1 MSIQVISG
9 GCRGVDSIAMF
20 WADVYHVPF
29 QCFLPSHH
37 AMKQDL
43 ETDSYPRDST
53 RIWCIAL
60 DAVLGARLFK
70 RHGYVSDGKTMCWA
84 VIDLDRSTL
93 ASRFTVAPQ
102 DDAEA
107 ALACQTVNSNFA
119 RYTPVVKAYLQ
130 RDYLIAKHSDNV
142 IAFGYLNTGRSMV
155 IGGTGWTVRLAQQLN
170 KPVYLYHIPDEQ
182 WLIYDYSLKKFTPSP
197 CRPVL
202 KDKCAIVGSRE
213 FPATSSVTDEIHKLL
228 HAATTRPSSQKNDDG
243 P

>member
-1 MSIQVISG
+1 
-9 GCRGVDSIAMF
+9 
-20 WADVYHVPF
+20 
-29 QCFLPSHH
+29 
-37 AMKQDL
+37 MKQDL

-60 DAVLGARLFK
+60 DAVIGARLFK
-70 RHGYVSDGKTMCWA
+70 RHVRLDDGGMACRA
-84 VIDLDRSTL
+84 CIAFDASTL
-93 ASRFTVAPQ
+93 SSQFTVAPK

-107 ALACQTVNSNFA
+107 AFACQTLNSNFA

-130 RDYLIAKHSDNV
+130 RDYLIAKHSDMV
-142 IAFGYLNTGRSMV
+142 IAFGYLSNGRSMV

-182 WLIYDYSLKKFTPSP
+182 WLIYDYPLKKFTPSP

-213 FPATSSVTDEIHKLL
+213 FPSTSSVTDEIHKLL
-228 HAATTRPSSQKNDDG
+228 HTTATTPSYN

>member
-1 MSIQVISG
+1 MSIQVVSG
-9 GCRGVDSIAMF
+9 GCRGVDSIALF
-20 WADVYHVPF
+20 WSDVYHIPF
-29 QCFLPSHH
+29 HCFLPSHH
-37 AMKQDL
+37 TMKQDL
-43 ETDSYPRDST
+43 ETDSYRRDSP

-70 RHGYVSDGKTMCWA
+70 RHGRVDDGGMLCWA
-84 VIDLDRSTL
+84 GIDLDPSTL
-93 ASRFTVAPQ
+93 SSRFTVAPK

-107 ALACQTVNSNFA
+107 ALACQAVNSNFG
-119 RYTPVVKAYLQ
+119 RYTPVAKAYLQ

-155 IGGTGWTVRLAQQLN
+155 IGGTGWTVRLAQQMG

-182 WLIYDYSLKKFTPSP
+182 WLMYDYQLKRFTSSP

-228 HAATTRPSSQKNDDG
+228 HAAATRPTS
-243 P
+243 PP